1 MAENEK
7 NDEVDTSKTYLDLHL
22 TIDEINIIVGALS
35 NRPFKD
41 VFELIGNINKQA
53 SEQLDK

>member
-1 MAENEK
+1 MVKNEK

-22 TIDEINIIVGALS
+22 TIDEINIIIGALS